1 MSGSNTAIS
10 RRRLLQGAGAMWLL
24 SVSQVSLA
32 AVSQVVAVRVW
43 PASSY
48 TRVTV
53 ESNRQLKYK
62 QFALS
67 NPERVVVD
75 IEDVN
80 LNSVLK
86 GMAAQIRADD
96 PFIKSARVWPA
107 SSYTRVTVESNR
119 QLKYKQFALSN
130 PERVVVD
137 IEDVNLNSVLK
148 GMAAQI
154 RADDPFIKS
163 ARVGQFDPQTVRM
176 VFELKQNVKPQLFA
190 LAPVAGFKERL
201 VMDLYP
207 ANAQDMQDPLL
218 ALLEDYNK
226 GDLEKQVP
234 PAQSGPQ
241 PGKAG
246 RDRPIVIML
255 DPGHGGEDS
264 GAVGKYKTR
273 EKDVVLQIA
282 RRLRSLIEKEGNMK
296 VYMTR
301 NEDIFIP
308 LQVRVAKAQKQR
320 ADLFV
325 SIHADAFTSRQPS
338 GSSVF
343 ALSTKGATSTAA
355 KYLAQTQNASDLIG
369 GVSKSGDRYV
379 DHTMFDMVQSLTIAD
394 SLKFGKAVLNKL
406 GKINKLHKNQ
416 VEQAGFAV
424 LKAPDI
430 PSILVETAFISNV
443 EEERKLKT
451 ATFQQEVAESILAGI
466 KAYFADGATLARRG

>member
-1 MSGSNTAIS
+1 MTDYASFAKVSGQISRLLVTQLRFLLLGRGMSGSNTAIS

-32 AVSQVVAVRVW
+32 AVSQVVAV
-43 PASSY
+43 
-48 TRVTV
+48 
-53 ESNRQLKYK
+53 
-62 QFALS
+62 
-67 NPERVVVD
+67 
-75 IEDVN
+75 
-80 LNSVLK
+80 
-86 GMAAQIRADD
+86 
-96 PFIKSARVWPA
+96 RVWPA

-325 SIHADAFTSRQPS
+325 SIHADAFTIASRAVPLCLRSQPK
-338 GSSVF
+338 VQPV
-343 ALSTKGATSTAA
+343 LR
-355 KYLAQTQNASDLIG
+355 QNIW
-369 GVSKSGDRYV
+369 
-379 DHTMFDMVQSLTIAD
+379 
-394 SLKFGKAVLNKL
+394 
-406 GKINKLHKNQ
+406 HK
-416 VEQAGFAV
+416 
-424 LKAPDI
+424 PRT
-430 PSILVETAFISNV
+430 PRT
-443 EEERKLKT
+443 
-451 ATFQQEVAESILAGI
+451 
-466 KAYFADGATLARRG
+466 

>member
-1 MSGSNTAIS
+1 MSGSQSALS
-10 RRRLLQGAGAMWLL
+10 RRRLLKGAGAMWLL
-24 SVSQVSLA
+24 SVSQVGLA

-43 PASSY
+43 PASTY

-53 ESNRQLKYK
+53 ESNQVIKYK

-67 NPERVVVD
+67 NPDRLVVD
-75 IEDVN
+75 LEGVH

-86 GMAAQIRADD
+86 GMGAQIRSDD
-96 PFIKSARVWPA
+96 P
-107 SSYTRVTVESNR
+107 Y
-119 QLKYKQFALSN
+119 
-130 PERVVVD
+130 
-137 IEDVNLNSVLK
+137 
-148 GMAAQI
+148 
-154 RADDPFIKS
+154 IKS

-176 VFELKQNVKPQLFA
+176 VFELKQNITPQLFA

-207 ANAQDMQDPLL
+207 ANAKDVQDPLL
-218 ALLEDYNK
+218 ALLEEYNK
-226 GDLEKQVP
+226 GDLDNQVP
-234 PAQSGPQ
+234 PAESGPQ

-255 DPGHGGEDS
+255 DPGHGGEDP
-264 GAVGKYKTR
+264 GATGKYHTR

-282 RRLRSLIEKEGNMK
+282 RRLHALIEKESNMK
-296 VYMTR
+296 AYMTR
-301 NEDIFIP
+301 NEDVFIP
-308 LQVRVAKAQKQR
+308 LKVRVAKAQKQR

-325 SIHADAFTSRQPS
+325 SIHADAFSSRQPS

-355 KYLAQTQNASDLIG
+355 KYLADTQNAADLIG
-369 GVSKSGDRYV
+369 GVSKSGDRYL
-379 DHTMFDMVQSLTIAD
+379 DHTMFDMVQSLTIND
-394 SLKFGKAVLNKL
+394 SLKFGKAVLNRL
-406 GKINKLHKNQ
+406 GTVNNLHKNQ

-451 ATFQQEVAESILAGI
+451 ARFQQEVAESILAGI
-466 KAYFADGATLARRG
+466 KAYFADGATLARRQ